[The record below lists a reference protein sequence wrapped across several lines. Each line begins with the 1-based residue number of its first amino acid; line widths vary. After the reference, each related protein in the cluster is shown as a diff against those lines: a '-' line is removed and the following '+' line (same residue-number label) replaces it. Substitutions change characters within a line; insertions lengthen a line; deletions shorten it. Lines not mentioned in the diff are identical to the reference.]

1 MRMCVGDLPDA
12 AAVAC
17 AGGHAQDGASRYL
30 LAQTCLRLGKL
41 AEAEAALDPEDA
53 ALPGGG
59 ARLLRRCHAA
69 RAEVHR
75 NHRWPVHRWRCM
87 NRREE
92 HALDVRQTPHACCGC
107 ICVSCTPSG
116 RCGL

>member
-53 ALPGGG
+53 ALPGGVRAYLG
-59 ARLLRRCHAA
+59 AATLRVLRSIGTI
-69 RAEVHR
+69 
-75 NHRWPVHRWRCM
+75 
-87 NRREE
+87 
-92 HALDVRQTPHACCGC
+92 DGQC
-107 ICVSCTPSG
+107 IDG
-116 RCGL
+116 GA